1 MPSSPQ
7 TCSDWPEFSSGS
19 FASHSDPVSVSS
31 LASAVG
37 RPQTDGREASLIKL
51 LDRLVETAPSLDELL
66 AEVAAVIQQHSDCQ
80 GLWLVTEAADSNKFK
95 SRPLFDS
102 SDSLN
107 REDLLGFS
115 TRPGVNLYS
124 HSGDRCLAAFDLPK
138 ESNDEQW
145 VFLAGAF
152 QLSRASRLRIE
163 WLLGLIRA
171 AVHRCSDNRRLA
183 LVQQRN
189 RSLTDMFAVVDRL
202 NRTDSVAEAAKVIVN
217 QIQRLS
223 GASLVAMAIGGDTSD
238 LRLAAISGVEQID
251 DRNDAARVL
260 LSGCRQPMLKQSAQL
275 FSTTSPGDSESSL
288 VFQQLCN
295 TYQQQCGLAVPLQA
309 SGEEGYLGSV
319 IVCQAQQETL
329 DGALASYLE
338 GLCEML
344 AGYLAMVLKA
354 NETPAEKFTRSIK
367 KCCSDVTS
375 RTIAAI
381 AGVLLMAMLIPVPY
395 RMNCE
400 CELQPVSRRF
410 IAAPYEGILQQSL
423 VETGEL
429 VKAGQVIARLD
440 GRQIRMELA
449 AVEADLEGA
458 RKRRDLAL
466 AQGNIAQSQIAKSEL
481 QRFEAERNLLMQRLG
496 NLDIRSPIDGWV
508 VVGDLEK
515 AQGAAVELGQTLF
528 EIAPLEKMVAEV
540 EVPEDEIRFVANGMP
555 ADLKLNSFPF
565 RSFSGNVSKV
575 NLRAEVRDEESV
587 FVAEV
592 QIDNIDRS
600 LKPGM
605 AGRAKIDTGW
615 STLGW
620 RLFHRPWESIRC
632 WSVW

>member
-7 TCSDWPEFSSGS
+7 PCSDWPEFPSGS
-19 FASHSDPVSVSS
+19 FASPSDPVSVNS

-37 RPQTDGREASLIKL
+37 KLKTNSREASLLKQ
-51 LDRLVETAPSLDELL
+51 LDVLVEIAPSLDELL
-66 AEVAAVIQQHSDCQ
+66 VEVAAIIQQHSDCQ
-80 GLWLVTEAADSNKFK
+80 GLWLVTREANSNEFK
-95 SRPLFDS
+95 VRPFFDS
-102 SDSLN
+102 SVSLEQ
-107 REDLLGFS
+107 EDLLRWS
-115 TRPGVNLYS
+115 ASPGVNLYS
-124 HSGDRCLAAFDLPK
+124 QSGDLGFAAFDLPN
-138 ESNDEQW
+138 ELNDEP
-145 VFLAGAF
+145 LALLVGAF
-152 QLSRASRLRIE
+152 QLSRASKLRIE

-171 AVHRCSDNRRLA
+171 AVQRWSNNRRLA

-202 NRTDSVAEAAKVIVN
+202 NRTDSVAESAKVIVN

-223 GASLVAMAIGGDTSD
+223 GASLVAVAIGGEPSD
-238 LRLAAISGVEQID
+238 LQLAAISGVEQID
-251 DRNDAARVL
+251 DRSDAARVL
-260 LSGCRQPMLKQSAQL
+260 LSACRQPLLKQSTQV
-275 FSTTSPGDSESSL
+275 FSKTGFGDSESSL

-295 TYQQQCGLAVPLQA
+295 SYQQQCGLAVPLQT
-309 SGEEGYLGSV
+309 SGDGYLGAV
-319 IVCQAQQETL
+319 VVCQSQQATL
-329 DGALASYLE
+329 DDALVSYLE

-354 NETPAEKFTRSIK
+354 HETPAA

-381 AGVLLMAMLIPVPY
+381 AGLLLMAMLIPVPY

-429 VKAGQVIARLD
+429 VAAGQVIARLD

-449 AVEADLEGA
+449 GVEAELEGA

-481 QRFEAERNLLMQRLG
+481 LRFEAERNLLMQRLE

-508 VVGDLEK
+508 VVGDLDK

-540 EVPEDEIRFVANGMP
+540 EVPEDEIRFVASGMP

-565 RSFSGNVSKV
+565 RSFAGNVSKV

-592 QIDNIDRS
+592 QIDNADRL

-620 RLFHRPWESIRC
+620 RLFHRPWESVRC